1 MNTGK
6 KRVPKFLGLVLF
18 ASSLILHPSSLLFA
32 ANSNAGTVGAVFMKI
47 PTSSPR
53 VQALGNCGVS
63 LVEGAEAMGINPAG
77 IASSQMREFSFSHL
91 GWLQD
96 YSGQY
101 LGYVH
106 PIGQSVIGLDMAYYS
121 ITGFDVRDSL
131 GVPQYGA
138 DVKVRNGY
146 GGLTLAK
153 SFFLEKFLVGVSA
166 KEVMEDNYS
175 KKYQNLVFDVG
186 AVLKLGR
193 RLSLGWASQNSSGT
207 AGQVVKIQRLGFAF
221 SFNPFLTMVLEQKS
235 YSDSGTKIGG
245 GVEFN
250 LPEEVL
256 QVGRVS
262 LRAGYTGADN
272 FGKNLDDK
280 TMSSLGLQSTSGWAF
295 GIGIYSSQALGY
307 GMGLDYTMAPYG
319 ALGKTSQ
326 LALKFQF

>member
-1 MNTGK
+1 MKTIK
-6 KRVPKFLGLVLF
+6 KRVLRFLGPVLF
-18 ASSLILHPSSLLFA
+18 ASTLISLPSSLLFA
-32 ANSNAGTVGAVFMKI
+32 GSGAGTGGAVFMKI
-47 PTSSPR
+47 PASSPR

-91 GWLQD
+91 GWFQD

-106 PIGQSVIGLDMAYYS
+106 PIGQSVIGLNMAYYT
-121 ITGFDVRDSL
+121 INGFDVRDQS

-166 KEVMEDNYS
+166 KEVLEDNS
-175 KKYQNLVFDVG
+175 TQKYQNLVFDVG

-193 RLSLGWASQNSSGT
+193 KLSLGWASQNSSGK

-221 SFNPFLTMVLEQKS
+221 SFNPFLTLALEQKS
-235 YSDSGTKIGG
+235 YSDSGAKTGG

-256 QVGRVS
+256 QVGRIS
-262 LRAGYTGADN
+262 LRAGYTGAN
-272 FGKNLDDK
+272 TFGKNMDDK
-280 TMSSLGLQSTSGWAF
+280 AMESFGLQNTAGWAF
-295 GIGIYSSQALGY
+295 GIGIYSAQALGY

-319 ALGKTSQ
+319 ALGKSSQ
-326 LALKFQF
+326 LSLKFQF